1 MYGKPLGTETAH
13 MVRSRGSRFL
23 GFQLLLDRM
32 YGNGVDRIVAA
43 MDVDP
48 APDTGGLEADIERFV
63 CALYGLPEERIEV
76 AEEGGR

>member
-1 MYGKPLGTETAH
+1 M
-13 MVRSRGSRFL
+13 
-23 GFQLLLDRM
+23 
-32 YGNGVDRIVAA
+32 AA

-63 CALYGLPEERIEV
+63 CALYGLPEEGIEV